1 MKYVLG
7 LFGVLLLWT
16 YSASAQ
22 TNVGNAQLLTT
33 PTVNLTSTLAGEPL
47 PPSDT
52 NTTLFAIAAEPRPAN
67 TLGLSMPA
75 PAAAATP
82 APPQDVYGVFQTFP
96 MEVYFGYTFYRFY
109 EVPSITQNLNG
120 FNLSMQY
127 FIKDWFGLDG
137 EFMSTW
143 GSQSGVTAHGCFGG
157 GGPRFRWA
165 AGRGI
170 EVWGHGMIGGACFNP
185 QTPYG
190 ATHALAYQ
198 LGAGIDINAHHHR
211 WAYRFSGDMV
221 GTTFYNTYQYS
232 PKFSAGIVFKF

>member
-7 LFGVLLLWT
+7 IIGVLLLWT
-16 YSASAQ
+16 CGATAQ
-22 TNVGNAQLLTT
+22 TNVGNGQLLTT
-33 PTVNLTSTLAGEPL
+33 PTVNLTSVLTGTPL
-47 PPSDT
+47 PASDT
-52 NTTLFAIAAEPRPAN
+52 NPTPFAIGAEPHPAV
-67 TLGLSMPA
+67 TLGLLGASPA
-75 PAAAATP
+75 PTPP
-82 APPQDVYGVFQTFP
+82 APPQEVYNVFQTFP

-127 FIKDWFGLDG
+127 YIKDWFGLDG
-137 EFMSTW
+137 EFVSTW

-157 GGPRFRWA
+157 GGPRFRWS

-170 EVWGHGMIGGACFNP
+170 EVWGHGMVGGGCFSP

-190 ATHALAYQ
+190 PTHALAYQ

-211 WAYRFSGDMV
+211 WAYRFAGDMI
-221 GTTFYNTYQYS
+221 GTTLYNTYQFS